1 MTCCTLF
8 AELRGQDMRVNYHE
22 SSDCIAQKITCQ
34 IFPHK
39 KHLGIENF
47 SPPPPPPQEKKKKTF
62 NHPRHLKSG
71 VTPSPPGSSINTI
84 QK

>member
-47 SPPPPPPQEKKKKTF
+47 SPPPPTPSTKKKK
-62 NHPRHLKSG
+62 NLQ
-71 VTPSPPGSSINTI
+71 PSPSLEIWSNPVPSWE
-84 QK
+84 QH

>member
-1 MTCCTLF
+1 MACCTLF
-8 AELRGQDMRVNYHE
+8 AELRGQDTRVNYHK

-39 KHLGIENF
+39 KHLGIENLN
-47 SPPPPPPQEKKKKTF
+47 PHHPLKKKKKNF
-62 NHPRHLKSG
+62 NHPSHLKSG